1 MDALTVLAVWLVLG
15 LVAAI
20 VIVSWARKLWIRR
33 RALSRPTLVAAAVVA
48 ASAMAGALGTV
59 VGLVKAFGAV
69 GAKAKSRKAPE

>member
-33 RALSRPTLVAAAVVA
+33 RGLNRPTLVVAAVVA

-69 GAKAKSRKAPE
+69 GAKAKSRKASE